1 MFRQIIAGLL
11 IVAAMF
17 AVAAATLPGVTE
29 QPIQESQ
36 EYYDVYFPF

>member
-17 AVAAATLPGVTE
+17 AVVAAISGRAAE
-29 QPIQESQ
+29 QPVQERQ
-36 EYYDVYFPF
+36 EFCGFFPF